1 MLSHVEKRCCE
12 RQHTSRNTPFVESS
26 AMEIMLLLWDELD
39 DWTHACRH
47 LASTAIS
54 EVADLAAPLATAL
67 LAGTAALWG
76 ALRQFG
82 A

>member
-1 MLSHVEKRCCE
+1 MPLASAGGCE
-12 RQHTSRNTPFVESS
+12 RQHTSRNKRSVESA

-54 EVADLAAPLATAL
+54 EVADIAAPLASAM
-67 LAGTAALWG
+67 LAVSAALWG
-76 ALRQFG
+76 IVRHLG
-82 A
+82 S